1 MQHQTMAFVFSNIS
15 PMQVMRIL
23 RPNDVAAAIRKKY
36 NDAQNKADEEAAIQQ
51 ELSDAVEN
59 AAAAGG
65 EGSEG
70 EGEVAQDDTVQ
81 SSSSTFQP
89 TAEEVVLMEEHAFDD
104 PAEEAERRSGV
115 IRSLVFGEDT
125 QLGEEFGDD
134 EERTSVLV
142 EFLVGCVHF
151 AEKSKFTD
159 EQVSVVFAVAERLF
173 SFARSPPSQEEEGK
187 IETTSQRHKWAPRAE
202 TYVTF
207 TNMLRQH
214 AVPDPKSNLRT
225 FSAIEVD
232 IISEFFGT
240 TFFRHYKAYEY
251 SFTVERRIVTT
262 AVDVVVGTPT
272 TIPSLAQAKEI
283 IMTDAEKREQAEESK
298 KTSESDE
305 DMAKQQALDAAEAAL
320 ESLEAKEGQKEDGAA
335 KDENAGST
343 SIDLDDRLLREIQKR
358 VTAQTQ
364 ALQDEIRDLKETT
377 DTLMSLE
384 EGE

>member
-1 MQHQTMAFVFSNIS
+1 MALVFSNIS

-65 EGSEG
+65 DGSEG
-70 EGEVAQDDTVQ
+70 GGEVVAQDDSVQ

-89 TAEEVVLMEEHAFDD
+89 TAEEVVLMEEHASDD

-125 QLGEEFGDD
+125 QLGVEFGDD

-142 EFLVGCVHF
+142 EFLLGCVHF

-159 EQVSVVFAVAERLF
+159 EQVSVIFAIAERLF

-225 FSAIEVD
+225 FSANEVD
-232 IISEFFGT
+232 VISEFFGT

-298 KTSESDE
+298 KTSDSDE

-320 ESLEAKEGQKEDGAA
+320 ESLEAKEGQKEEGA
-335 KDENAGST
+335 

-377 DTLMSLE
+377 DTLMLLE
-384 EGE
+384 E